1 MLDIYY
7 FPILFGVN
15 IFFHY
20 VVFFVIKIGNT
31 HLFLFPFKSRQQVKN
46 SLLKGI
52 YIMKSLL
59 FLILPPI
66 PNFCGT
72 IVLTFYHFRNIL
84 CAYVNFIPV
93 FLFFFGY
100 TNVLLF
106 HVITFMYLFLVPFW
120 LLI

>member
-31 HLFLFPFKSRQQVKN
+31 HLFLFHFKSRQQVKN

-84 CAYVNFIPV
+84 CAYVNFIPG
-93 FLFFFGY
+93 FLFF
-100 TNVLLF
+100 L
-106 HVITFMYLFLVPFW
+106 VIQMFCFFM
-120 LLI
+120 